1 MFILFF
7 FSQVMIDAL
16 VLSGTNP
23 AFLILRDL
31 ITKGKITGEQ
41 AANVVAFLP
50 GTIETP
56 TKELL
61 SAFFV
66 SFHFFKNTF
75 IMFCNEDS
83 VN

>member
-1 MFILFF
+1 
-7 FSQVMIDAL
+7 MIDAL

-66 SFHFFKNTF
+66 SFHSLKILLKCFVMKTASIKFYK
-75 IMFCNEDS
+75 IIIL
-83 VN
+83 